1 VSVSEKYVLD
11 KPDHF
16 MAQSLLTPT
25 SKTIHFRAAGMQEKL
40 NKNHQPKL
48 KP

>member
-1 VSVSEKYVLD
+1 VSVSDKYVPD
-11 KPDHF
+11 KPVHF
-16 MAQSLLTPT
+16 MTQSLLTPT
-25 SKTIHFRAAGMQEKL
+25 SKTIHFRAAGMQEKW